1 MTEYVLSLDIGTTSV
16 KGVLFDT
23 EGAVYESRLEEY
35 QLIKHGAN
43 IVEQDPEVYWTAVKT
58 VIRGILAESDADSS
72 AIMSVGVTSQGE
84 TLTVLDESGAALRNS
99 IVWLDNRSQAEA
111 YAIGER
117 FPIEEVYRITGQQ
130 EMIPTWT
137 ATRIL
142 WMKKNEP
149 ELFARAAKYL
159 LAADYITYRLTGDFA
174 TDRGMNPSTLYFDI
188 TTGKWWPE
196 MLEFLGITP
205 TQLPS
210 LKSSGEAVGNISDEI
225 SAETGLST
233 TTVVTTA
240 PIDQIAGAV
249 GAGNIEAGVVTETTG
264 AALAICAT
272 SNKPSYDP
280 GMGFGIYLH
289 AIPGLYVMMPWVP
302 TAGMVF
308 RWFRDEFGGGK
319 DYGELCAEAETVA
332 IGADGLTMLPHLAG
346 AGTPAP
352 DANARGAFTSITL
365 NHGRSH
371 FVRAVL
377 ESIAFMLRGN
387 LELLEES
394 GTAVKE
400 IRSLGGGAKSNMWL
414 QMKANVCNRTFV
426 TMECDEAASLGV
438 AMLAC
443 VGGGIY
449 GNLTEARDR
458 MVRASRSIEPDP
470 GCVEEYQSI
479 YDRYRKLNTLDRS
492 FS

>member
-1 MTEYVLSLDIGTTSV
+1 MLSLDIGTTSV
-16 KGVLFDT
+16 KGVLFDI
-23 EGAVYESRLEEY
+23 EGALYGSRFEEY
-35 QLIKHGAN
+35 ELIKRGAD

-58 VIRGILAESDADSS
+58 VIKEILAESGVDSS
-72 AIMSVGVTSQGE
+72 AIMSAGITSQGE
-84 TLTVLDESGAALRNS
+84 TLTVLDESGTALRNS
-99 IVWLDNRSQAEA
+99 IVWLDNRSQVEA
-111 YAIGER
+111 DEMGER
-117 FPIEEVYRITGQQ
+117 FSIEEVYRITGQQ

-149 ELFARAAKYL
+149 ELFASAAKYL
-159 LAADYITYRLTGDFA
+159 LVEDYIAYRLTGQYA
-174 TDRGMNPSTLYFDI
+174 TDRAMNPSTLYFDI
-188 TTGKWWPE
+188 TTGQWWPE
-196 MLEFLGITP
+196 MLEFLDITP
-205 TQLPS
+205 AQLPS
-210 LKSSGEAVGNISDEI
+210 LKNSGEAVGNISDEA
-225 SAETGLST
+225 SAETGLSRA
-233 TTVVTTA
+233 TVVTTA
-240 PIDQIAGAV
+240 PIDQVAGAV

-272 SNKPSYDP
+272 SNRPSYDP
-280 GMGFGIYLH
+280 GRGFGIYLH

-352 DANARGAFTSITL
+352 DANARGAFTGITL
-365 NHGRSH
+365 SHGRSH

-377 ESIAFMLRGN
+377 ESIAFMLRSN
-387 LELLEES
+387 LELLEGS

-400 IRSLGGGAKSNMWL
+400 VRSLGGAARSDMWL

-449 GNLTEARDR
+449 GNLSEARDR
-458 MVRASRSIEPDP
+458 MVKTSHSIEPDP
-470 GCVEEYQSI
+470 FCVEQYQTI
-479 YDRYRKLNTLDRS
+479 YDRYRRLNELDRS